1 MFRSKKIFRKVKE
14 HMMTIKEI
22 QSIIKDFESS
32 SLMTLELEM
41 DDFKLK
47 LSKNKTTEIIE
58 KEEIKPTPT
67 TTQKETENKPQVT
80 QTHVHNMIKSPLV
93 GTFYASSTPSGK
105 PFVEVGQQ
113 VKKGQVVC
121 IIEAMKI
128 MNEITS
134 PYTGIVKEVFVRNGD
149 VVGFDHALMRV
160 GEDHEK

>member
-1 MFRSKKIFRKVKE
+1 VKE

-41 DDFKLK
+41 EDFKLK
-47 LSKNKTTEIIE
+47 LSKNKTNEIIE
-58 KEEIKPTPT
+58 KEDVKPVTQQPKEVETPT
-67 TTQKETENKPQVT
+67 KNI
-80 QTHVHNMIKSPLV
+80 QTNLQNTIKSPLV
-93 GTFYASSTPSGK
+93 GTFYASSTPHGK
-105 PFVEVGQQ
+105 PFVEVGQH

-134 PYTGIVKEVFVRNGD
+134 PYTGIIKEVFVRNGE
-149 VVGFDHALMRV
+149 VVGFDHILMRV

>member
-1 MFRSKKIFRKVKE
+1 
-14 HMMTIKEI
+14 MMTIKEI

-41 DDFKLK
+41 EDFKLK
-47 LSKNKTTEIIE
+47 LSKNKTNEIIE
-58 KEEIKPTPT
+58 KEEVKPVT
-67 TTQKETENKPQVT
+67 TTQKETEQSHKNTQVNLQNT
-80 QTHVHNMIKSPLV
+80 IKSPLV
-93 GTFYASSTPSGK
+93 GTFYASSTPTGK
-105 PFVEVGQQ
+105 PFVEVGQH

-134 PYTGIVKEVFVRNGD
+134 PYSGVVKEVFVRNGE
-149 VVGFDHALMRV
+149 VVGFDHVLMRV